1 MMIRFLHVF
10 FLAVLAAVF
19 ALPAAALDIKA
30 RQYILMD
37 FQTGTVLEA
46 KNADDRMTPSSMA
59 KLMTSYVVFDA
70 LKTGK
75 LSLDDQLTVSRKAW
89 QEGGAASGGSTM
101 FLDPGSKV
109 KVEDLVRG
117 MIIQSGNDACIVLA
131 EGLAG
136 SEEAFAAMMNDKA
149 KQLGLTN
156 THFVNSTGL
165 PDPDQYMSARDL
177 AVLAKRIV
185 TDHPEYY
192 SLYSETSFTYNN
204 ITQGNRNPLLYRVGS
219 GADGLKTGH
228 TESAGFGL
236 TASAVRNGRRL
247 ILVANGLSTMKD
259 RDEES
264 SKLLDYGFR
273 EFGNRALFTA
283 GETVNRSAFRMTF
296 RSQWR

>member
-1 MMIRFLHVF
+1 MMIQFLRACAISAF
-10 FLAVLAAVF
+10 AAVL

-46 KNADDRMTPSSMA
+46 KNAEERMTPSSMA
-59 KLMTSYVVFDA
+59 KLMTSYVVFEA
-70 LKTGK
+70 LKAGK

-136 SEEAFAAMMNDKA
+136 SEEAFAATMNEKA
-149 KQLGLTN
+149 KQLGLTD

-165 PDPDQYMSARDL
+165 PDPEQYMSARD
-177 AVLAKRIV
+177 R
-185 TDHPEYY
+185 
-192 SLYSETSFTYNN
+192 SEEHTSEL
-204 ITQGNRNPLLYRVGS
+204 QS
-219 GADGLKTGH
+219 H
-228 TESAGFGL
+228 
-236 TASAVRNGRRL
+236 
-247 ILVANGLSTMKD
+247 
-259 RDEES
+259 
-264 SKLLDYGFR
+264 
-273 EFGNRALFTA
+273 
-283 GETVNRSAFRMTF
+283 
-296 RSQWR
+296 